1 MPTPIVLFDCD
12 CTLIDTTALTHM
24 LDARL
29 AEVCGTSVDTIT
41 GIRKAYRESIASG
54 IEFDPEQFIARC
66 ATETQTNQAGVTE
79 AFYAQSVYE
88 ATVFPEV
95 PKALQKV
102 AQHARI
108 GVYTEGKPEWQ
119 AKKLELGNLMGWFE
133 PSLRWIVPKKT
144 ALEVLATLPSG
155 SLVIDDKPRILS
167 ALLEHAPQVQPV
179 HIDRSRTR
187 SSQQPSGV
195 PVIHSLDEVSELLT
209 KI

>member
-1 MPTPIVLFDCD
+1 MPSPIVLFDCD
-12 CTLIDTTALTHM
+12 CTLIDTTALTHL
-24 LDARL
+24 LDDRL
-29 AEVCGTSVDTIT
+29 AEVCSTTVETVQA
-41 GIRKAYRESIASG
+41 IRKTYRESIASG
-54 IEFDPEQFIARC
+54 IEFDPDQFIAQC
-66 ATETQTNQAGVTE
+66 ASATNTEIEAVSQA
-79 AFYAQSVYE
+79 FFSQSVYE

-144 ALEVLATLPSG
+144 TLEVLASLPSG
-155 SLVIDDKPRILS
+155 SFVIDDKPRILA
-167 ALLEHAPQVQPV
+167 ALVDHAPQVQPV
-179 HIDRSRTR
+179 HIDRSQTR